1 MAGISR
7 RTFLE
12 MSAASAAVAGTRG
25 AIAQQTG
32 GAKGSSPEQPRAV
45 RAAEPAP
52 ASADRSTIRV
62 AVMGLNN
69 RGKQLLPPFLDCP
82 EVEIAYLCDPDSS
95 VIPAA
100 LKLVTERNRK
110 SPTVVSDFRKALD
123 DRSVD
128 VLVCAAPD
136 HWHALATVWACQA
149 GKDVYV
155 EKPCSHNPTE
165 GRTMVRAARTHQR
178 IVQVG
183 TQRRSA
189 EDLIAAV
196 ERVRSGRL
204 GKVHLARAWITSVR
218 PNIGHET
225 PTAPP
230 ASLDFD
236 LWAGPAIDPHYQKNL
251 VPYHWHWRWL
261 YGTGE
266 CGNNGVHGLD
276 LARWGLGVDAPD
288 YVSSGGRKYH
298 FDDDQETPDTQFATF
313 DFANAAIEWEHRTWN
328 KRGLEDHEFG
338 VVFYGTDATLV
349 ALDRGWKIYQDRK
362 VVEEHAGTAHADWV
376 RRHVR
381 NFLDCCRT
389 RQRPN
394 ADVEIGHQSTLLCH
408 LANIAWRTRSTL
420 RVDAASETI
429 PNNAP
434 AMRLWGREYRRGYE
448 LPSVG

>member
-1 MAGISR
+1 MTRISR

-12 MSAASAAVAGTRG
+12 ATAASLATAGST
-25 AIAQQTG
+25 
-32 GAKGSSPEQPRAV
+32 KV
-45 RAAEPAP
+45 RADESRESKTRATEKDRSVRATEPAP
-52 ASADRSTIRV
+52 VSADGKKTRV
-62 AVMGLNN
+62 AIMGLNS
-69 RGKQLLPPFLDCP
+69 RGKQLLPPFLEFP

-95 VIPAA
+95 VIAPAM
-100 LKLVTERNRK
+100 KLVTDRNHK
-110 SPTVVSDFRKALD
+110 QPKVLSDFRKALD

-136 HWHALATVWACQA
+136 HWHALATILACQA

-155 EKPCSHNPTE
+155 EKPCSHNLIE
-165 GRTMVRAARTHQR
+165 GRRMIQAARSQHR
-178 IVQVG
+178 VVQVG

-218 PNIGHET
+218 PNIGHES

-230 ASLDFD
+230 PSLDFD
-236 LWAGPAIDPHYQKNL
+236 LWAGPATNPRYQKNL

-266 CGNNGVHGLD
+266 CGNNGIHGLD
-276 LARWGLGVDAPD
+276 VARWGLGVDAPE

-313 DFANAAIEWEHRTWN
+313 DFADAAIEWEHRTWT
-328 KRGLEDHEFG
+328 KRGLEGQEFG
-338 VVFYGTDATLV
+338 VVFYGTDGTLV
-349 ALDRGWKIYQDRK
+349 ALDRGWKIYQDNK
-362 VVEEHAGTAHADWV
+362 VVEEHTGTGHADWV
-376 RRHVR
+376 RRHVG

-389 RQRPN
+389 RHQPV
-394 ADVEIGHQSTLLCH
+394 ADIEIGHYSTRLCH

-420 RVDAASETI
+420 RFDPASETI
-429 PNNAP
+429 VNNP
-434 AMRLWGREYRRGYE
+434 AATALLGREYRHGYE
-448 LPSVG
+448 LPTI